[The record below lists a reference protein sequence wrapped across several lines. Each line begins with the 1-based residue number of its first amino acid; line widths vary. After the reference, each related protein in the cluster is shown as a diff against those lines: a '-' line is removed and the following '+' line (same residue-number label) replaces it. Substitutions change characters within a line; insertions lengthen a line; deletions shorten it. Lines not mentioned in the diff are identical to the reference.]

1 MRPGLF
7 GSGFKIHRILDDSH
21 HRILSTHLDDARMSV
36 TLDDTRVSDTL
47 TRDAVPDATLC
58 DVGVDDC
65 VTRGVAATMSIQDG
79 DAALILPFDG
89 VDLVAAKVL
98 RNVGDD
104 DDVVFRRQLILPT
117 PPRHR
122 WRPFR
127 GT

>member
-1 MRPGLF
+1 
-7 GSGFKIHRILDDSH
+7 
-21 HRILSTHLDDARMSV
+21 MSV
-36 TLDDTRVSDTL
+36 TLDDAGVGDAL
-47 TRDAVPDATLC
+47 TRDTVPDATLC

-104 DDVVFRRQLILPT
+104 DDVVFRRHLILPT
-117 PPRHR
+117 SPWHR
-122 WRPFR
+122 WRPFG